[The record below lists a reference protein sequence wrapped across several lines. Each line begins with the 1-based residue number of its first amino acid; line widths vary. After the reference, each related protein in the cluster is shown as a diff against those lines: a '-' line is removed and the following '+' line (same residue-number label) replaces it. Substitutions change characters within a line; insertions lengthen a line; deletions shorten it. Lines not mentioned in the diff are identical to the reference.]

1 MHDRARSGTLLP
13 LGSHLRSREREWAS
27 FGSANGFW
35 ESAAE
40 GATGMTE
47 FASGEWKRAM
57 GALVSAEALLE
68 IDANSA
74 VSRAYYAAFHAV
86 SALFAL

>member
-1 MHDRARSGTLLP
+1 
-13 LGSHLRSREREWAS
+13 
-27 FGSANGFW
+27 
-35 ESAAE
+35 
-40 GATGMTE
+40 MTE

-86 SALFAL
+86 SALFALWILSQT